1 MNFIKDI
8 VLNKKKLTMK
18 QQSYSK
24 LFENN
29 KKWVEEKLNL
39 DSQYFENHAKGQ
51 SPKYLY
57 IGCADSRLPVNEMTG
72 TSAGELFIHRNV
84 ANMVVHTDNN
94 LMSVLQYAVQVLKV
108 EHVVVC
114 GHYGCGGVAAALENK
129 SLGLIDSWLMNIK
142 ESYQKNRSFVDS
154 AESKEQKVN
163 RLVESNVKE
172 QVYNLYK
179 TSYVQ
184 EGIKSH
190 NLQIHG
196 WVYDLKEGLLKDLE
210 IEADKDFKEKSI
222 YTFN

>member
-1 MNFIKDI
+1 
-8 VLNKKKLTMK
+8 MK
-18 QQSYSK
+18 QQGYNQ

-29 KKWVEEKLNL
+29 KKWVQEKLNL
-39 DSQYFENHAKGQ
+39 DEHYFENHAKGQ
-51 SPKYLY
+51 KPKYLY
-57 IGCADSRLPVNEMTG
+57 IGCSDSRLPVNEMTG

-108 EHVVVC
+108 EHLVVC
-114 GHYGCGGVAAALENK
+114 GHYGCGGVAASLENK

-142 ESYQKNRSFVDS
+142 ESYQKNKSFVDG
-154 AESKEQKVN
+154 AESKEERVN

-184 EGIKSH
+184 EGIESQG
-190 NLQIHG
+190 LQIHG

-210 IEADKDFKEKSI
+210 IEPDQDFNEKSLFD
-222 YTFN
+222 FN

>member
-1 MNFIKDI
+1 ME
-8 VLNKKKLTMK
+8 

-39 DSQYFENHAKGQ
+39 DPDYFENHAKGQ
-51 SPKYLY
+51 KPKYLY
-57 IGCADSRLPVNEMTG
+57 IGCSDSRLPVNEMTG

-142 ESYQKNRSFVDS
+142 ESYQKNKAFVDD
-154 AESKEQKVN
+154 AQNQEQKVN

-184 EGIKSH
+184 EGMKSQG
-190 NLQIHG
+190 LQIHG

-210 IEADKDFKEKSI
+210 VNADKDFQEKSV

>member
-1 MNFIKDI
+1 ME
-8 VLNKKKLTMK
+8 
-18 QQSYSK
+18 QQSYSR

-39 DSQYFENHAKGQ
+39 DPHYFENHAKGQ
-51 SPKYLY
+51 KPKYLY
-57 IGCADSRLPVNEMTG
+57 IGCSDSRLPVNEMTG

-94 LMSVLQYAVQVLKV
+94 LMSVLQYAIQVLKV

-114 GHYGCGGVAAALENK
+114 GHYGCGGVAAAIENK

-142 ESYQKNRSFVDS
+142 ESYQKNRAFVDK

-172 QVYNLYK
+172 QVYNLFK

-184 EGIKSH
+184 EGIRTQG
-190 NLQIHG
+190 LQIHG
-196 WVYDLKEGLLKDLE
+196 WVYDLKEGLLKDLNVK
-210 IEADKDFKEKSI
+210 IDKDFDEKSV
-222 YTFN
+222 YDFH

>member
-1 MNFIKDI
+1 
-8 VLNKKKLTMK
+8 MK
-18 QQSYSK
+18 QQDYSQ
-24 LFENN
+24 LFVNN
-29 KKWVEEKLNL
+29 KTWVQEKLNL
-39 DSQYFENHAKGQ
+39 DPKYFENHAAGQ
-51 SPKYLY
+51 KPKYLY
-57 IGCADSRLPVNEMTG
+57 IGCSDSRLPVNEMTG

-114 GHYGCGGVAAALENK
+114 GHYGCGGVAAAIENK

-142 ESYQKNRSFVDS
+142 ESYQKNRGFVDG
-154 AESKEQKVN
+154 AESKEEKVN

-190 NLQIHG
+190 GLQIHG

-210 IEADKDFKEKSI
+210 VEKDKDFKEKSV
-222 YTFN
+222 YDFN

>member
-1 MNFIKDI
+1 ME
-8 VLNKKKLTMK
+8 

-29 KKWVEEKLNL
+29 KKWVQKKLQN
-39 DSQYFENHAKGQ
+39 DPRYFEKHAKGQ
-51 SPKYLY
+51 RPKYLY
-57 IGCADSRLPVNEMTG
+57 IGCSDSRMPVNEMTG

-129 SLGLIDSWLMNIK
+129 SLGLIDSWFMNIK
-142 ESYQKNRSFVDS
+142 ESYQKNRAFVDAS
-154 AESKEQKVN
+154 ENKEQKVN

-179 TSYVQ
+179 TIYVQ
-184 EGIKSH
+184 DGIK
-190 NLQIHG
+190 NKGLQIHG
-196 WVYDLKEGLLKDLE
+196 WVYDIKEGLLKDLE
-210 IEADKDFKEKSI
+210 IEPDQDFNDKSLFDF
-222 YTFN
+222 N

>member
-1 MNFIKDI
+1 ME
-8 VLNKKKLTMK
+8 
-18 QQSYSK
+18 QQSYPK

-39 DSQYFENHAKGQ
+39 DPEYFENHAKGQ
-51 SPKYLY
+51 KPKYLY
-57 IGCADSRLPVNEMTG
+57 IGCSDSRLPVNEMTG

-108 EHVVVC
+108 EHVVIC

-142 ESYQKNRSFVDS
+142 ESYQKNRTFVDS
-154 AESKEQKVN
+154 AENKEEKVN

-184 EGIKSH
+184 EGIKSQG
-190 NLQIHG
+190 LQIHG
-196 WVYDLKEGLLKDLE
+196 WVYNLKEGLLKDLE
-210 IEADKDFKEKSI
+210 VNAEKDFEEKSV
-222 YTFN
+222 YDFN

>member
-1 MNFIKDI
+1 ME
-8 VLNKKKLTMK
+8 

-39 DSQYFENHAKGQ
+39 DSKYFENHAKGQ
-51 SPKYLY
+51 KPKYLY
-57 IGCADSRLPVNEMTG
+57 IGCSDSRLPVNEMTG
-72 TSAGELFIHRNV
+72 TSSGELFIHRNV

-114 GHYGCGGVAAALENK
+114 GHYGCGGVVAAIENK

-142 ESYQKNRSFVDS
+142 ESYQKNKGYVDG
-154 AESKEQKVN
+154 AENQEQKVN

-184 EGIKSH
+184 EGIKSQG
-190 NLQIHG
+190 LQIHG
-196 WVYDLKEGLLKDLE
+196 WVYDLKEGLLKDLDVKL
-210 IEADKDFKEKSI
+210 DKDFEEKSV
-222 YTFN
+222 YDFN

>member
-1 MNFIKDI
+1 ME
-8 VLNKKKLTMK
+8 

-39 DSQYFENHAKGQ
+39 DPDYFENHAKGQ
-51 SPKYLY
+51 KPKYLY
-57 IGCADSRLPVNEMTG
+57 IGCSDSRLPVNEMTG

-94 LMSVLQYAVQVLKV
+94 LMSVLQYAVQGLKV

-142 ESYQKNRSFVDS
+142 ESYQKNKAFVDD
-154 AESKEQKVN
+154 AQNQEQKVN

-184 EGIKSH
+184 EGMKSQG
-190 NLQIHG
+190 LQIHG

-210 IEADKDFKEKSI
+210 VNADKDFQEKSV